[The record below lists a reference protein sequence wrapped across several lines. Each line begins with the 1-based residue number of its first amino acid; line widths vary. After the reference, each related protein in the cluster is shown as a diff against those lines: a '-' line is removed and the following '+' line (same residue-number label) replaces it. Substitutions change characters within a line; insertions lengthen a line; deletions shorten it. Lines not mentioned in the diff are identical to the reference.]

1 MTPQANDTRRRDDA
15 ALSRREP
22 SPDAQIRR
30 MNSGKP
36 TSSHPQK
43 QRMTVLLPTSL
54 IERLRN
60 AVYWTEHR
68 TLARI
73 IADALEDAVTE
84 LEHSNGGTF
93 PPRLAPLKPGRPQRR
108 PSLTASPPEQ

>member
-1 MTPQANDTRRRDDA
+1 MTLKAQDSHRRDGA
-15 ALSRREP
+15 ALSNMD
-22 SPDAQIRR
+22 SFPDAQIRR
-30 MNSGKP
+30 TNGGKQA
-36 TSSHPQK
+36 SSHPQT
-43 QRMTVLLPTSL
+43 QRMTVCLPAPL

-60 AVYWTEHR
+60 AVYWTEQR

-73 IADALEDAVTE
+73 ITDALEDAVTE

-108 PSLTASPPEQ
+108 PSPAAAPPEK

>member
-1 MTPQANDTRRRDDA
+1 MTLNAQHSHRRDDT
-15 ALSRREP
+15 ALSRMDA
-22 SPDAQIRR
+22 SPDARIRPV
-30 MNSGKP
+30 NGGKP
-36 TSSHPQK
+36 ASSHPQA
-43 QRMTVLLPTSL
+43 QRMTVCLPASL

-60 AVYWTEHR
+60 AVYWTEQR

-73 IADALEDAVTE
+73 ITDALEDAVTE

-108 PSLTASPPEQ
+108 PSPVAAPPEQ